1 MDLQRWNALRKQR
14 GSGVASDL
22 ARTAG
27 LDQSSV
33 AVSRPVVDDEGVPVV
48 DDEGA
53 PVFATGHVPVPQ
65 TMQLAVDTAGE
76 MENVA
81 ERVDEAQADA
91 AEALAEA
98 VRAGVTADGKNT
110 IFGPS
115 DDAPVPPEG
124 GFSQGDQWAR
134 SEGGN
139 IVEMLV
145 WDGTVWK
152 PLTIL
157 ANELIVVGD
166 DGIVR
171 VADGKVTARALAV
184 DAVDGKIIRGVDVY
198 GGRFVGGSYEVPG
211 VRVEQGAWMPDYP
224 IDPTSDGWVVANDYE
239 ATGTFSTQGEAL
251 TFWAGA
257 DPLGSN
263 PWIFALDV
271 TFTSTVPVEVQAVG
285 DSIYNPGVQERWEI
299 RPDVPRTVR
308 VDATYAGLNWYFKLL
323 RSTAPIAGEPTPTV
337 HVQLGEVHVDVPDG
351 RIMHWGRND
360 DGDPVLRFIDE
371 HGYVQTV
378 LSHEGLMLAD
388 KSSGE
393 KFTVGV
399 QDGILQIPSLT
410 ASPAQIEA
418 GTDNTHYVTPAGL
431 AAGDTPWQSIP
442 VSGIS
447 AGNCEWCIYRG
458 IVYLR
463 FDVNFSTAVPNNG
476 AKDPM
481 TTLPLD
487 ARPDSQTA
495 LFMMAGA
502 SYSANGFINA
512 SGGIVFRNNA
522 GSSQTR
528 FVGTGIWP
536 KP

>member
-1 MDLQRWNALRKQR
+1 MDLQRWNALRKQH

-76 MENVA
+76 MEHVG

-115 DDAPVPPEG
+115 VEAPVPPEG

-145 WDGTVWK
+145 WDGTEWK

-166 DGIVR
+166 DGVVR

-211 VRVEQGAWMPDYP
+211 VRVEQAAWMPDHP
-224 IDPTSDGWVVANDYE
+224 IGPTSDGWVVANDYE

-257 DPLGSN
+257 DPAGSN

-308 VDATYAGLNWYFKLL
+308 VDATYAGYNWYFKLL

-360 DGDPVLRFIDE
+360 DGDPALRFIDE

-418 GTDNTHYVTPAGL
+418 GIDNTHYVTPAGL
-431 AAGDTPWQSIP
+431 SGGGNIGWTNIP
-442 VSGIS
+442 LSG
-447 AGNCEWCIYRG
+447 GYTG
-458 IVYLR
+458 
-463 FDVNFSTAVPNNG
+463 
-476 AKDPM
+476 
-481 TTLPLD
+481 PLE
-487 ARPDSQTA
+487 AC
-495 LFMMAGA
+495 LI
-502 SYSANGFINA
+502 NGFVYFRGQIDRSTLATMKIGNLPSQKMFPTGKHRVFNA
-512 SGGIVFRNNA
+512 PSAATDIGKIEVRTGGEIYVAGVPSGRNYLILDPIA
-522 GSSQTR
+522 YP
-528 FVGTGIWP
+528 V
-536 KP
+536 